1 MKPRGEGRGCPG
13 REEGARR
20 ASAMLPALEPGNFAV
35 VGAAQLMYPF
45 ITPRQAQTARR
56 SEASRTILATGDRQP
71 HVEVRAC
78 AVPPGLTC

>member
-1 MKPRGEGRGCPG
+1 
-13 REEGARR
+13 
-20 ASAMLPALEPGNFAV
+20 MLPALEPGNSAV
-35 VGAAQLMYPF
+35 VVAAQLMYPF
-45 ITPRQAQTARR
+45 ITPRQAQTAGR